1 MKSMHKLILILIAE
15 YMLINLFIMSTEII
29 LQSGKMVINQYGIWI
44 VNSPLVTLSQDSV
57 LTTTTGTYNPNIR
70 GIRFESSTD
79 CNVKD
84 NYFLN
89 LTAGINGLNFCD
101 HTYLSC
107 NDFYNCAR
115 GISVFNIT
123 LPVQGSAGNP
133 QDNRWY
139 NIALANRT
147 VGSGNVISFY
157 HRYTQNNPPTK
168 FSPGIGNM
176 VQSIPNTLGQSLC
189 ESNQDTMRAA
199 FSDVTDD
206 VIQDSMFFPLFNPE
220 NKWYAKEYAFKLLS
234 KDSTLMDQGLP
245 TDSQRQRFF
254 DELKIRNIG
263 QLDEIKKAIEDK
275 DYLQVITKLLA
286 VQPENVLETNYKT
299 IYGKMENV
307 LRYDSTLTPDDSLEI
322 EDVASQ
328 LACEGGPAVFMAR
341 AILDEEFDDELT
353 SSLYRIRADQLNL
366 ENIILYPNPTT
377 GEITISKNLSDYSG
391 CTIDVFDFHGRQCYS
406 SILDVTLSPIQKN
419 LSLLKNGS
427 YILRIQCD
435 GVVINS
441 MKLIIIK

>member
-1 MKSMHKLILILIAE
+1 
-15 YMLINLFIMSTEII
+15 MLINLFIMSTEII

-123 LPVQGSAGNP
+123 LPVQGSVGNP

-147 VGSGNVISFY
+147 VGSGNAISFY
-157 HRYTQNNPPTK
+157 HRYTQNNAGNK
-168 FSPGIGNM
+168 FSPGTNQFIIF
-176 VQSIPNTLGQSLC
+176 SIPNITGQSLC

-206 VIQDSMFFPLFNPE
+206 IIQDSIFFPQFNTE

-263 QLDEIKKAIEDK
+263 QLDEIKKALEDK
-275 DYLQVITKLLA
+275 DYLLVITKLLA

-299 IYGKMENV
+299 IYGKMESA

-322 EDVASQ
+322 EEIASQ
-328 LACEGGPAVFMAR
+328 LGCEGGPAVFMAR

-353 SSLYRIRADQLNL
+353 ASLYRIRSDQLNL

-377 GEITISKNLSDYSG
+377 GAITISKNLSDYSG
-391 CTIDVFDFHGRQCYS
+391 CAIDVFDFHGKQCYS

-435 GVVINS
+435 GVVMNS